1 MRNEYNH
8 FSNANRLFYK
18 ALHIVVI
25 CILMCVGAMP
35 LSAQIYSTAQGSRY
49 EASFPTEYGA
59 TQQNAYSAHEA
70 QANYNSYQSTVYV
83 PFDNTMPS
91 ENTSLYQSPSNS
103 DAGDRSNAPS
113 NRRNLGGVGDP
124 GNQSQESPVGEAWVM
139 LFFAAAAAVVVFV
152 RQRKAAVRG

>member
-1 MRNEYNH
+1 MRNERNASIVINH
-8 FSNANRLFYK
+8 RVMHAICACAVVLFSVLPA
-18 ALHIVVI
+18 
-25 CILMCVGAMP
+25 
-35 LSAQIYSTAQGSRY
+35 SAQVYSTYQS
-49 EASFPTEYGA
+49 S
-59 TQQNAYSAHEA
+59 SAVMESDL
-70 QANYNSYQSTVYV
+70 QYQSYQSYQSTVYA

-139 LFFAAAAAVVVFV
+139 LFFAAVAALVVYI
-152 RQRKAAVRG
+152 RRRRLLMEDTSKID

>member
-1 MRNEYNH
+1 MRNERNASIVINH
-8 FSNANRLFYK
+8 RVMHAICACAVVLFSVLPA
-18 ALHIVVI
+18 
-25 CILMCVGAMP
+25 
-35 LSAQIYSTAQGSRY
+35 SAQVYSTYQS
-49 EASFPTEYGA
+49 S
-59 TQQNAYSAHEA
+59 SAVVESDL
-70 QANYNSYQSTVYV
+70 QYQSYQSTVYA

-139 LFFAAAAAVVVFV
+139 LFFAAVAALVVFV
-152 RQRKAAVRG
+152 RQRRAAELQA